1 MTKST
6 VETVEGGFSQAVCE
20 CGWKSY
26 FTTMFYWDAVDWA
39 EKHDGFHESGF
50 LERVDINV

>member
-1 MTKST
+1 MSKCA

-26 FTTMFYWDAVDWA
+26 FTTMFYWDAVDWS
-39 EKHDGFHESGF
+39 EKHNSLHETGF
-50 LERVDINV
+50 LERVDVNV